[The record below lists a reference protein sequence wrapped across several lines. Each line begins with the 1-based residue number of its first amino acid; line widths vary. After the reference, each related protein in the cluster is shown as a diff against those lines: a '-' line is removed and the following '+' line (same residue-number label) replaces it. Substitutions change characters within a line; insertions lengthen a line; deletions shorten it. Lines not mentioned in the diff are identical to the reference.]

1 MSLENNKIQNYINTV
16 CELVKNKDVHYD
28 IALELKD
35 HIQTLKEEYIDS
47 GLSEEDATEKAIS
60 HMGDPDL
67 IGKQLDKTHKAKIGW
82 GVLIPILAFSLFGL
96 VTMYFIQSKG
106 AVAGADSIKIFQKNF
121 IFYIIGIASMIGLY
135 FFDYRKILPYS
146 KYIYIG
152 SVIISFLQVA
162 TGVHVYGRPYFH
174 FGFLTIDLTPFTLVL
189 FLISLSGIL
198 QQWNW
203 KNPYRFLLGLV
214 IIILPEFLLLTSKSS
229 TFYIYIIACITL
241 MIGSKAKIYQAF
253 SYVAIHLMLFW
264 AVILS
269 TPYNQRKLT
278 IFLSPN
284 IDPNGSGWQYL
295 QLKKIIDSASALGNG
310 FSIKPS
316 TMPGI
321 HTNFIFTYIVY
332 TFGWIAAAIIIL
344 LVIAFILKMIKVA
357 KLTKNSYGKL
367 LVSGIISIL
376 TAEFLLNIGMN
387 LGISP
392 IIGVG
397 LPFISFGGS
406 QLIVNMIIVGLILS
420 VYRRKDISHNILISE
435 QF

>member
-1 MSLENNKIQNYINTV
+1 MSLENNKIENYISTV

-47 GLSEEDATEKAIS
+47 GLSEEAAIEKAIS

-82 GVLIPILAFSLFGL
+82 GVLIPLLAFSLFGL

-106 AVAGADSIKIFQKNF
+106 AVAEADSIKIFQKNF

-152 SVIISFLQVA
+152 SVIISFLQTA
-162 TGVHVYGRPYFH
+162 TGAPAYGRPYFH
-174 FGFLTIDLTPFTLVL
+174 FGFLTIDLMPFTLVL

-198 QQWNW
+198 HQLNW
-203 KNPYRFLLGLV
+203 KNPSKFLLSLG
-214 IIILPEFLLLTSKSS
+214 IIILPELLLLMSKSY

-241 MIGSKAKIYQAF
+241 MIGSKAKIYQVL
-253 SYVAIHLMLFW
+253 SYVAIHFMCLW
-264 AVILS
+264 AMILS
-269 TPYNQRKLT
+269 EPYRVGRLA
-278 IFLSPN
+278 IFLDPN
-284 IDPNGSGWQYL
+284 KDPNGSGWQYL
-295 QLKKIIDSASALGNG
+295 QVGKIINSSSALGNG

-321 HTNFIFTYIVY
+321 HTDFIFTYIVY

-344 LVIAFILKMIKVA
+344 LVIAFVLKMIKVA

-367 LVSGIISIL
+367 LVSAFISML

-387 LGISP
+387 LGLSP
-392 IIGVG
+392 IIDVG

-435 QF
+435 QL